1 MADPFIGEVRMLP
14 FTYAPSGWALCQ
26 GQLMPIS
33 QNTALFSILGTM
45 YGGNGKNI
53 FGLPDMQG
61 NVVVG
66 AGAGPG
72 LTTYSPGEM
81 GGERIHT
88 LTTPEMPAHSH
99 SLTAVGARSPAN
111 EANPAPNVAL
121 AVAAGGNPYIPAV
134 AASGTMS
141 PMALAAQGSGTAHN
155 NMMPTLS
162 LNYCIALT
170 GVFPP
175 RQ

>member
-1 MADPFIGEVRMLP
+1 MLP

-81 GGERIHT
+81 GGERG
-88 LTTPEMPAHSH
+88 PP
-99 SLTAVGARSPAN
+99 
-111 EANPAPNVAL
+111 
-121 AVAAGGNPYIPAV
+121 
-134 AASGTMS
+134 
-141 PMALAAQGSGTAHN
+141 GS
-155 NMMPTLS
+155 
-162 LNYCIALT
+162 
-170 GVFPP
+170 
-175 RQ
+175 